1 MRSELGVGAGQFKQS
16 KDFRLLPLRLKSS
29 KRERKDRHFGSFVT
43 SLRSILKE
51 YRSIFLLYL
60 RLTKTQV
67 QFSSVQS
74 LSRVRLCDPMNHST
88 PGLLVHHQGNKTI
101 FQQGRNDYDSQ
112 KNSP

>member
-1 MRSELGVGAGQFKQS
+1 MRSELGVGAAQFKQS

-67 QFSSVQS
+67 QFSSV
-74 LSRVRLCDPMNHST
+74 T
-88 PGLLVHHQGNKTI
+88 
-101 FQQGRNDYDSQ
+101 
-112 KNSP
+112 